1 MRGLGLFF
9 GGPARRN
16 DPVKL
21 TDPHPI
27 ADYGTKDLCSGD
39 AGKDGYSVLSQASP
53 TAQGNPPFVKG
64 AEGFVYQGPDSS
76 FEQ

>member
-9 GGPARRN
+9 GSAKRN

-21 TDPHPI
+21 DDPRPLPVYEDSQH
-27 ADYGTKDLCSGD
+27 TGD
-39 AGKDGYSVLSQASP
+39 AGKDGYTVLSRASP
-53 TAQGNPPFVKG
+53 TAQGSPPPVSG
-64 AEGFVYQGPDSS
+64 VVGPAYQGPDQS